1 MAGFLNNIELNLEIV
16 LKNKADSPE
25 VSETLVTR
33 ICENLLLSKEISFLK
48 ADGSV
53 ENFKLSDIEYE
64 ITNTEELPE

>member
-1 MAGFLNNIELNLEIV
+1 MAGYLNNIALNLEIV

-33 ICENLLLSKEISFLK
+33 ICENLLLSKVSFLK

-53 ENFKLSDIEYE
+53 ENFKLSDMEYE